1 MYDAAAVPT
10 ELTGPADLR
19 LPPALVDPR
28 PASDE
33 VYAAYARQFTYQ
45 PGELDAVGPVTV
57 ETTDAWIKQRVTVD
71 TGYGERMDI
80 VLFVPTR
87 LPPPY
92 QALVYFPPLDAVA
105 FRLSSDGLQPGNP
118 AAPLDFI
125 VKSGRVFVHPIYQG
139 TYERFSAPL
148 QWADER
154 AMQQRWVDW
163 RWDLG
168 RTLDYLE
175 TRADIDAER
184 IGYIGVSFGASVPMH
199 LPALESR
206 FRAAVLL
213 SGVLPPGQLPPSLDA
228 VHYAARITM
237 PVLLMNGRFDYIE
250 PAELQS
256 GLFDLLGTPAAN
268 KRRVVVDAG
277 HIVPRADTLRE
288 SLGWLD
294 EYLGPVR

>member
-1 MYDAAAVPT
+1 MHDVAGVPAALLGSLDLTPAAVT
-10 ELTGPADLR
+10 VNR
-19 LPPALVDPR
+19 V
-28 PASDE
+28 PASDD
-33 VYAAYARQFTYQ
+33 VYAAYARQFAYR
-45 PGELDAVGPVTV
+45 PGELNAAGPVTV
-57 ETTDAWIKQRVTVD
+57 ETTDDWVTQRVTVD

-148 QWADER
+148 QGADER
-154 AMQQRWVDW
+154 AMQRRWADW
-163 RWDLG
+163 RSDLG

-175 TRADIDAER
+175 TRADIDAGR
-184 IGYIGVSFGASVPMH
+184 IGYVGVSFGAIAPLH
-199 LPALESR
+199 LLALESR
-206 FRAAVLL
+206 FRAVVLL
-213 SGVLPPGQLPPSLDA
+213 AGGLPFMQVPPSIDP
-228 VHYAARITM
+228 VHYAARITI
-237 PVLLMNGRFDYIE
+237 PVLLMNGRFDYIV
-250 PAELQS
+250 PAEMQS
-256 GLFDLLGTPAAN
+256 ALFDLLGTPAAN

-277 HIVPRADTLRE
+277 HIVPRSDTLRE

-294 EYLGPVR
+294 EHLGPVR